1 MGVLE
6 GICNEKLPD
15 PRPGDPLLGEKC
27 SKAEKDANGKCK
39 GFLIKGSR
47 EPFFA
52 CGICEEKAEEP
63 KRRLRV
69 ARRAAAILA
78 AILLLVAIICKIMA
92 AEEPVEE
99 SVGEIQQ
106 ETEAKE
112 LPHKATEPERVWQE
126 PIEETRSGSDNSH
139 NEYLLARLAMAEA
152 EGESIEGKAMVIRV
166 VLNRE
171 QSSDFP
177 DTIEGVIFEKGQF
190 TPVENGRFERVEPN
204 AECWAALDMVLI
216 DGWDESEGALY
227 FEAVYNGENTWH
239 SENLEYIKTVGNHN
253 FYR

>member
-1 MGVLE
+1 MKSYP
-6 GICNEKLPD
+6 IQ
-15 PRPGDPLLGEKC
+15 
-27 SKAEKDANGKCK
+27 
-39 GFLIKGSR
+39 SR
-47 EPFFA
+47 ERNA
-52 CGICEEKAEEP
+52 ERQRRAQVGNVKVISLKAAESP
-63 KRRLRV
+63 SLRVAYAKKKQRIRRRRLRA
-69 ARRAAAILA
+69 ARRVAAVLA

-92 AEEPVEE
+92 AEEPVEVPVE
-99 SVGEIQQ
+99 EIQQ

-112 LPHKATEPERVWQE
+112 LPHKATEPERVQQE
-126 PIEETRSGSDNSH
+126 PIEETRSGSGNSR

-166 VLNRE
+166 VLNRK

-177 DTIEGVIFEKGQF
+177 NTIEEVIFEDGQF

>member
-1 MGVLE
+1 MKSYPIHGQEIRSWERNAVRQRRTQTGNAKVFSLKE
-6 GICNEKLPD
+6 
-15 PRPGDPLLGEKC
+15 
-27 SKAEKDANGKCK
+27 A
-39 GFLIKGSR
+39 GSPSLR
-47 EPFFA
+47 VA
-52 CGICEEKAEEP
+52 YAKKKRRIR

-69 ARRAAAILA
+69 ARRAAAILT

-92 AEEPVEE
+92 AEEPVEVPVE
-99 SVGEIQQ
+99 EIQQ

-112 LPHKATEPERVWQE
+112 LPHKATEPERVQQE
-126 PIEETRSGSDNSH
+126 PIQETRSGSDNSR

-177 DTIEGVIFEKGQF
+177 DTIEEVIFEDGQF

-204 AECWAALDMVLI
+204 AECWEALKMVLI
-216 DGWDESEGALY
+216 DEWDESEGALY

>member
-1 MGVLE
+1 MKSYPIQVRESRSWERNARRQRRTQAGNAKAFSL
-6 GICNEKLPD
+6 
-15 PRPGDPLLGEKC
+15 RGD
-27 SKAEKDANGKCK
+27 
-39 GFLIKGSR
+39 GSPSLR
-47 EPFFA
+47 VA
-52 CGICEEKAEEP
+52 YAKKKRRIRR
-63 KRRLRV
+63 RRLRA
-69 ARRAAAILA
+69 ARRAAVIFA
-78 AILLLVAIICKIMA
+78 AILIAAAIICKIMA

-99 SVGEIQQ
+99 IQQ
-106 ETEAKE
+106 ETEAGE
-112 LPHKATEPERVWQE
+112 LPHKATEPERVQQE
-126 PIEETRSGSDNSH
+126 PIQETRSGSGNSR

-171 QSSDFP
+171 ESSAFP
-177 DTIEGVIFEKGQF
+177 DTIEEVIFEDGQF
-190 TPVENGRFERVEPN
+190 TPVENGRFNRVEPN

>member
-1 MGVLE
+1 MKSYP
-6 GICNEKLPD
+6 IQ
-15 PRPGDPLLGEKC
+15 
-27 SKAEKDANGKCK
+27 
-39 GFLIKGSR
+39 SR
-47 EPFFA
+47 ESRSWERNA
-52 CGICEEKAEEP
+52 ERQRRAQVGNVKVISLKAAESP
-63 KRRLRV
+63 SLRVAYAKKKQRIRRRRLRA
-69 ARRAAAILA
+69 ARRVA

-92 AEEPVEE
+92 AEEPVEVPVE
-99 SVGEIQQ
+99 EIQQ

-112 LPHKATEPERVWQE
+112 LPHKATEPERVQQE
-126 PIEETRSGSDNSH
+126 PIEETRSGSGNSR

-166 VLNRE
+166 VLNRK

-177 DTIEGVIFEKGQF
+177 NTIEEVIFEDGQF

-227 FEAVYNGENTWH
+227 FEAVYNGTLRIWNT
-239 SENLEYIKTVGNHN
+239 
-253 FYR
+253 

>member
-1 MGVLE
+1 MKSYP
-6 GICNEKLPD
+6 IQ
-15 PRPGDPLLGEKC
+15 
-27 SKAEKDANGKCK
+27 
-39 GFLIKGSR
+39 SR
-47 EPFFA
+47 ESRSW
-52 CGICEEKAEEP
+52 ERNAERQRRTQAGNVKVISLKEAGSP
-63 KRRLRV
+63 SLRVAYAKKKQRIRRRRLRE
-69 ARRAAAILA
+69 ARRLA

-92 AEEPVEE
+92 AEEPVEVPVE
-99 SVGEIQQ
+99 EIQQ

-112 LPHKATEPERVWQE
+112 LPHKATEPERVQQE
-126 PIEETRSGSDNSH
+126 PIEETRSGSGNSR

-177 DTIEGVIFEKGQF
+177 DTIEGVIFEDGQF